1 MVVHAN
7 LLPVPALA
15 KPFRVHQAVRMAV
28 AIRQPHALHVFLQ
41 RRQLLPVRLWPVQVP
56 ALRLPIVPALRTMQE
71 RPLAQQPRAI
81 VHVLRTTAALLLVR
95 KPLQIALALRI
106 AHLLVQHQHPTMEH
120 LLVAVAIT
128 TAVVTIAVRPLVTNQ

>member
-1 MVVHAN
+1 
-7 LLPVPALA
+7 
-15 KPFRVHQAVRMAV
+15 
-28 AIRQPHALHVFLQ
+28 
-41 RRQLLPVRLWPVQVP
+41 
-56 ALRLPIVPALRTMQE
+56 MQE

-106 AHLLVQHQHPTMEH
+106 AHLLVQRQHPTMEH

-128 TAVVTIAVRPLVTNQ
+128 TAVVTIAVRPHAVVTAATAAAEAHVAAVVIAVAEAHVPQAVEVPLADKYTLRTKRLSRKGNLFSVSNYKI

>member
-1 MVVHAN
+1 
-7 LLPVPALA
+7 
-15 KPFRVHQAVRMAV
+15 
-28 AIRQPHALHVFLQ
+28 
-41 RRQLLPVRLWPVQVP
+41 
-56 ALRLPIVPALRTMQE
+56 MQE

-128 TAVVTIAVRPLVTNQ
+128 TAVVTIAVRPHAVVTAATATAEAHVPQAVEVPLADKYTLRTKRLSRKGNLFSVSNYKI